1 MVNLSMTMEARTY
14 NGEKIVSS
22 IGGAGK
28 TEQLRLT
35 ERNYNIL

>member
-1 MVNLSMTMEARTY
+1 MTMEARIY
-14 NGEKIVSS
+14 NGEKRVSS

-28 TEQLRLT
+28 TEQLCLT